1 MTTKAELYLLTLQ
14 ELEKSAGNIISS
26 AIVTRDGLVMSST
39 SSNNIQKETFAAYG
53 AAAFKSASKTM
64 EELSEENINMLI
76 FESENYRVVTLQA
89 GEALLIALTGKD
101 IQMGMMLLEMRNT
114 AQKIKGFL
122 A

>member
-14 ELEKSAGNIISS
+14 ELEKSAGNIMSS
-26 AIVTRDGLVMSST
+26 AIVTRDGLIMSST
-39 SSNNIQKETFAAYG
+39 SSNNIHKETFAAYG

-89 GEALLIALTGKD
+89 GEVLLIALTGKD
-101 IQMGMMLLEMRNT
+101 IQMGMMLLEMKNT
-114 AQKIKGFL
+114 AQKVKGFL

>member
-14 ELEKSAGNIISS
+14 ELEKSAGNIMSS
-26 AIVTRDGLVMSST
+26 AIVTRDGLIMSST

-64 EELSEENINMLI
+64 EELSEENINLLI

-89 GEALLIALTGKD
+89 GEVLLIALTGKD
-101 IQMGMMLLEMRNT
+101 VQMGMMLLEMKNT
-114 AQKIKGFL
+114 AQKVKGFL

>member
-26 AIVTRDGLVMSST
+26 AIVTRDGLIMSST

-64 EELSEENINMLI
+64 EELSEENINLLI
-76 FESENYRVVTLQA
+76 FESENYRVVTLLA
-89 GEALLIALTGKD
+89 GEVLLIALTGKD
-101 IQMGMMLLEMRNT
+101 VQMGMMLLEMKNT
-114 AQKIKGFL
+114 AQKVKGFL

>member
-14 ELEKSAGNIISS
+14 ELERSAGNIMSS
-26 AIVTRDGLVMSST
+26 AIVTRDGLIMSST

-89 GEALLIALTGKD
+89 GEVLLIALTGKD
-101 IQMGMMLLEMRNT
+101 IQMGMMLLEMKNT
-114 AQKIKGFL
+114 AQKVKGFL